1 MILTSCLN
9 MEDKTVWLL
18 GENVGDYLHDMEE
31 KIFLTGYIKEK
42 EW

>member
-1 MILTSCLN
+1 MILTSYLN